1 MIIKLSTGKEIP
13 VEMHKIRIVQK
24 TRLVP
29 IEERLKAIEEGGYN
43 TFSLRTRDIFIDMLT
58 DSGGNAMS
66 DNQLSAMMV
75 SDDAYAGSKGFY
87 KLAKAIEDG

>member
-1 MIIKLSTGKEIP
+1 MIVKLSTGKEIP
-13 VEMHKIRIVQK
+13 VEMHKIKIVQK

-29 IEERLKAIEEGGYN
+29 VDGRLKAIEEGGYN

-66 DNQLSAMMV
+66 DNQLSACLLYT
-75 SDDAYAGSKGFY
+75 SDAAD
-87 KLAKAIEDG
+87 E